1 MYARSC
7 RRTLRDVSRLP
18 ALDPNALT
26 PVQKKLYDEIAGP
39 RGGAVGGPFAVWMR
53 RPEIAARA
61 NEFGNALRLDG
72 KLDKRLFE
80 LAVLVIARHWSAQYE
95 WFVHEEAARKAGL
108 DDAIIEAIRHGRT
121 PSFAGGN
128 DQLVYDFVKELCE
141 TRTVAEQTYERATA
155 ALGTDLVIELVTV
168 IGFYTIAA
176 MVINVFDAPVP
187 NGTRPLPA

>member
-1 MYARSC
+1 
-7 RRTLRDVSRLP
+7 VSRLP
-18 ALDPNALT
+18 PLDPSELT
-26 PVQKKLYDEIAGP
+26 PLQKTLHDEIAGA
-39 RGGAVGGPFAVWMR
+39 RSGSVGGPFAVWLR

-95 WFVHEEAARKAGL
+95 WFVHEEAARKVGVE
-108 DDAIIEAIRHGRT
+108 DGIIEAIRHGRT
-121 PSFAGGN
+121 PAFAGGN
-128 DQLVYDFVKELCE
+128 ERVVYDFVKELTE
-141 TRTVAEQTYERATA
+141 TKTVSEPTYERATA

-187 NGTRPLPA
+187 NGARPLPT